1 MTSTVRILLM
11 SGSLRAGSTNTALL
25 LTAKAVAPANVDAV
39 LYSGLNDLPHFN
51 PDRDVEPLHP
61 AVVVLR
67 SSVQAADAVL
77 FSTPEYAGAL
87 PGAFK
92 NALDW
97 LVGGTGMDRMPVA
110 WVNISSVA
118 APTGGSDAHES
129 LRKVLGYLNANIIED
144 ACVRIPMQR
153 SDIGFDGLIPN
164 PAVRQQIAEVLAML
178 LASDPSVPL
187 AAGERK
193 ETSFL

>member
-1 MTSTVRILLM
+1 MDLTVQILLM

-25 LTAKAVAPANVDAV
+25 LTAKSVAPANVEAV
-39 LYSGLNDLPHFN
+39 LYSGLDDLPHFN
-51 PDRDVEPLHP
+51 PDCDVEPLHP

-67 SSVQAADAVL
+67 SSFKAADAVL

-87 PGAFK
+87 PGTFK

-97 LVGGTGMDRMPVA
+97 LVGGTEVDRMPVA
-110 WVNISSVA
+110 WVNISSLA

-153 SDIGFDGLIPN
+153 SDIGFDGLITD
-164 PAVRQQIAEVLAML
+164 PAIRQQIAEVLVML
-178 LASDPSVPL
+178 LARKPSVPL
-187 AAGERK
+187 AAGEAE
-193 ETSFL
+193 ETAFL